1 MEEVAQ
7 PVSETKRLLD
17 LEASVNS
24 VNIAADL
31 PQEELDEIAVDL
43 VRRIKEDE
51 KSMEPWFKRYE
62 EYMKMALQ
70 VKETKT
76 FPWKNAANVK
86 YPIVTIAAM
95 QFHARAYPS
104 IVNNKS
110 VVKGKVVGY
119 DPSGEKA
126 KRAERVGKHMT
137 YQLIEQIENWDD
149 DMDKLCL
156 ILPIAGCVFKQV
168 SWDSFDEKMAV
179 DLILPTDMIIN
190 YWAKSM
196 EDARRITR
204 RRYYY
209 KNTVIEYQRDG
220 KFLQVDLPEPKI
232 RGKTPAED
240 KSQLRR
246 FHGTDADDVPYEIYE
261 CQTYLDLDLDGYKE
275 PYMVLIEPESPKI
288 LRITPNYSLKDIK
301 KNDQG
306 KIVRIRQ
313 RRQFI
318 KYDFIPSPDGGLLGV
333 GFGLLLGSLNEVV
346 NTSINQLLD
355 QGTMKTTG
363 GGFIGKGIKMKTG
376 KISFEPGEYKVVQST
391 GDDLRKSI
399 VQLPIND
406 PSPVLF
412 NLLQAIDQ
420 KASQVIAISEIS
432 TGKLPGQNTPATTTI
447 SSIEEG
453 MKLFNA
459 IYKRIWRQLK
469 KEFKRVFELNQVH
482 VDQVEYYTVLDST
495 GSVQETGQVSQSDYN
510 DEDLDVVPESDPNVA
525 SDALRLMK
533 AQQLVELI
541 PLGAVD
547 PAKAGQR
554 ILEALDQPNPQE
566 LMPQPQPDPAMVKA
580 QAEVQAKEQEA
591 KIDMFMQQKELE
603 FRERE
608 MQYKE
613 REAAMKIRLREMD
626 IRFAEIEGMLK
637 IRAQDQEQ
645 RMKSRHQEDDHQQK
659 SRQSDE
665 KHRQTLEQKKEKDK
679 TKDGDK

>member
-275 PYMVLIEPESPKI
+275 PYTVLIEPESPKI

-554 ILEALDQPNPQE
+554 ILEALDQPNPQD

-580 QAEVQAKEQEA
+580 QAEVQKKEQEA

-637 IRAQDQEQ
+637 IRAQHQEQ
-645 RMKSRHQEDDHQQK
+645 NMKHRHQEDDHQQK